1 MLFVLLDEWSD
12 GVTPEE
18 LCETVIGRIGRVNIV
33 RVRCLQRTT
42 ILQWLVQNL
51 IDLGLLRSQKR
62 LIRTELFLIVFELAA
77 EAFDDLLEQAHFVI
91 LLLLHEVALRDTHS
105 VHIILTWAR

>member
-12 GVTPEE
+12 CVTTEE
-18 LCETVIGRIGRVNIV
+18 LCETVIRCIGWVNII
-33 RVRCLQRTT
+33 RVRCLQWS

-77 EAFDDLLEQAHFVI
+77 KAFDDLLEQAHLII

-105 VHIILTWAR
+105 VHIILNWAR

>member
-1 MLFVLLDEWSD
+1 MLFVLLDERSD
-12 GVTPEE
+12 CVTTEE
-18 LCETVIGRIGRVNIV
+18 LCETVIWRIGWVNIV
-33 RVRCLQRTT
+33 RVRCLQRS

-62 LIRTELFLIVFELAA
+62 LIRTELFLVVFELAA
-77 EAFDDLLEQAHFVI
+77 ETFDDLLEQAHLII

-105 VHIILTWAR
+105 VHIILN

>member
-12 GVTPEE
+12 CVTTEE
-18 LCETVIGRIGRVNIV
+18 LCETVIWRIGWVNIV
-33 RVRCLQRTT
+33 RVRRLQWS

-62 LIRTELFLIVFELAA
+62 LIRTELFLVVFELAA
-77 EAFDDLLEQAHFVI
+77 ETFDDLLEQAHLII

-105 VHIILTWAR
+105 VHIILN

>member
-12 GVTPEE
+12 CVTTEE
-18 LCETVIGRIGRVNIV
+18 LCETVVRRIGWVNIV
-33 RVRCLQRTT
+33 RVRCLQRS

-51 IDLGLLRSQKR
+51 IDLGLLCSQKR
-62 LIRTELFLIVFELAA
+62 LIRTELFLVVFELAA
-77 EAFDDLLEQAHFVI
+77 ETFDDLLEQAHFII

-105 VHIILTWAR
+105 VHIILN

>member
-12 GVTPEE
+12 CVTTEK
-18 LCETVIGRIGRVNIV
+18 LCETVIRRIGWVNIV
-33 RVRCLQRTT
+33 RVRCLQRS

-51 IDLGLLRSQKR
+51 IDLGLFRSQKR
-62 LIRTELFLIVFELAA
+62 LIRTELFLVVFELAA
-77 EAFDDLLEQAHFVI
+77 EALDDLLEQAYLII
-91 LLLLHEVALRDTHS
+91 LLLLHEVALRYTHS

>member
-12 GVTPEE
+12 CVTTEK
-18 LCETVIGRIGRVNIV
+18 LCETVIRRIGWVNIV

-51 IDLGLLRSQKR
+51 VDLGLFCGQK
-62 LIRTELFLIVFELAA
+62 
-77 EAFDDLLEQAHFVI
+77 
-91 LLLLHEVALRDTHS
+91 
-105 VHIILTWAR
+105 

>member
-12 GVTPEE
+12 CVTTEE
-18 LCETVIGRIGRVNIV
+18 LCETVIRRIDWVNIV
-33 RVRCLQRTT
+33 RVGCLQRS

-62 LIRTELFLIVFELAA
+62 LIRTELFLVVFELAA
-77 EAFDDLLEQAHFVI
+77 KTLNDLLE
-91 LLLLHEVALRDTHS
+91 
-105 VHIILTWAR
+105 

>member
-12 GVTPEE
+12 CVTTEK
-18 LCETVIGRIGRVNIV
+18 LCETVIRRIGWVNIV
-33 RVRCLQRTT
+33 RVRCLQRS

-51 IDLGLLRSQKR
+51 IDLGLFRSQKR
-62 LIRTELFLIVFELAA
+62 LIRTELFLVVFELAA
-77 EAFDDLLEQAHFVI
+77 ETFDDLLEQAHLII

-105 VHIILTWAR
+105 VHIILN

>member
-12 GVTPEE
+12 CVTTEE
-18 LCETVIGRIGRVNIV
+18 LCETVIGSIGWVNIV
-33 RVRCLQRTT
+33 RVRCLQRS

-62 LIRTELFLIVFELAA
+62 LIRTELFLVVFELAT
-77 EAFDDLLEQAHFVI
+77 EALDDLLEQAHLII
-91 LLLLHEVALRDTHS
+91 LLLLHEVALRDTDG
-105 VHIILTWAR
+105 VHIILSWAR